1 MDILLRLDLGQ
12 KKFAPLSLA
21 RRKKAGSCKF
31 TSCVLFV
38 LRSARAQSAAALFMN

>member
-12 KKFAPLSLA
+12 KKFIPLSLDA
-21 RRKKAGSCKF
+21 KKAGSSCKF

-38 LRSARAQSAAALFMN
+38 LRSAARKVLLHYS